1 MPVAHGDA
9 TSGYSLYRHDGHL
22 VHDLNIG
29 GVHQLLRS
37 DRPVP
42 AGHYRLTMRLTMR
55 LAMRLDQGPKV
66 PITPPVGGTAM
77 VPAYRRA
84 TLLINGELAGTQDH
98 PHGFNSL
105 ISWSGLDIGRGH
117 GWPVSH
123 YAAPFAF
130 TGRLRKV
137 SITLDPLADPDGKAI
152 GQAEMARQ

>member
-9 TSGYSLYRHDGHL
+9 TSGYSLYLHDGHL

-29 GVHQLLRS
+29 AVHQVLRS

-42 AGHYRLTMRLTMR
+42 AGHYRLTMR

-84 TLLINGELAGTQDH
+84 TLLINGEAAGTQDH

-105 ISWSGLDIGRGH
+105 NSWSGLDIGRGH
-117 GWPVSH
+117 GSPVSD

-130 TGRLRKV
+130 SGRLRKV
-137 SITLDPLADPDGKAI
+137 CITLDPLADLDGEAI
-152 GQAEMARQ
+152 GQAEMAWQ